1 MPAHA
6 PSRRAARR
14 VVDGDP
20 PVIVA
25 LEQHQ
30 AAELGV
36 ADAGGILQHGVEHRL
51 QLTGRAG
58 DDLEHLVVAVCC
70 SSDSEIVGALAQF
83 VEQPRVLD
91 GDHRLGGEVR
101 DELDLLVGE
110 RSYLLAI
117 NPDRAD
123 QLIVFEHRHGKKR
136 SKSAEADGC
145 HKNRFAFDV
154 GWFRLDIDNINRLSR
169 FNHAAESGTWTGPLW
184 PALPEFDKRWWHAE
198 LCSRSHGT
206 ILSTKQHAK
215 AAVANANRFFQHRCK
230 NWSNITGRTRDDVQH
245 FGGCFLLLQRLITLA
260 FKQRDFLSSSRQQ
273 TIGDDGR
280 PLVHCRAFA
289 LPTYGVAFELVRGL
303 LCRAVPLHTPQAQD
317 KAS

>member
-1 MPAHA
+1 MFSIAITA
-6 PSRRAARR
+6 CAAKF
-14 VVDGDP
+14 V
-20 PVIVA
+20 
-25 LEQHQ
+25 HQ
-30 AAELGV
+30 
-36 ADAGGILQHGVEHRL
+36 
-51 QLTGRAG
+51 
-58 DDLEHLVVAVCC
+58 
-70 SSDSEIVGALAQF
+70 
-83 VEQPRVLD
+83 
-91 GDHRLGGEVR
+91 
-101 DELDLLVGE
+101 LDLLVGE
-110 RSYLLAI
+110 RSHLLAI

-154 GWFRLDIDNINRLSR
+154 GWFRLDIDNMNRLSR

-260 FKQRDFLSSSRQQ
+260 FKQRDFLSQAVSRRSAM
-273 TIGDDGR
+273 TGDLWCIAALSHYRLTASRLNWFVACFAAPCHCIPPRLRTRHRSGSNEHFGR
-280 PLVHCRAFA
+280 GETGFA
-289 LPTYGVAFELVRGL
+289 TAI
-303 LCRAVPLHTPQAQD
+303 
-317 KAS
+317 